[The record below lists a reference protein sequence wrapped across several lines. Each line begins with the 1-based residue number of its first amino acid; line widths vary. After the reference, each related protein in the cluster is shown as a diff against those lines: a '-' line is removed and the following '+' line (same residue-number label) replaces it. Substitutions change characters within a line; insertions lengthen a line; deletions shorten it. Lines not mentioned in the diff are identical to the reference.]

1 MEDGIIRWKHCKKH
15 NKDYLVYCSDCRTE
29 KERGIRIRNSI

>member
-15 NKDYLVYCSDCRTE
+15 NKDYLAYCEECRME
-29 KERGIRIRNSI
+29 KKRGII